1 MLDGQ
6 RYHGNRFVLSILE
19 STAYQRIKVLVP
31 HAPRLPLNTLTAF
44 RAVAERENLRAAAD
58 VLHLT
63 HSAVSQQIRGL
74 EAQLGFALF
83 ERRGRRVALNPA
95 GQALLRS
102 VQGALSLL
110 DDGVQAAAA
119 AAGGESQRLRVT
131 VLPSF
136 ANRWLLPRIGRWREQ
151 HPAFALEIDASLRA
165 VDLQREGFH
174 AAVRQGRGPWPGLRS
189 ERLFEQPPIIVV
201 GSPTAAR
208 RLLGAQPEALA
219 REPLLGDSDLWK
231 DWFAAAGLRTN
242 VRTVAVFN
250 DAGLMLQAAEQSL
263 GLALSRE
270 LLAADALCDGRLV
283 RLSPISIKHEDAHP
297 YHLVYPPALRE
308 WPPLASFR
316 AWLYDELDGSL
327 KTLRAAM
334 AGRAPEP
341 GGSRRAGAPRLRSP
355 RAQGKRTR
363 R

>member
-1 MLDGQ
+1 M
-6 RYHGNRFVLSILE
+6 
-19 STAYQRIKVLVP
+19 P
-31 HAPRLPLNTLTAF
+31 HAARLPLNTLTAF
-44 RAVAERENLRAAAD
+44 RAVAELENLRAAAE

-63 HSAVSQQIRGL
+63 HSAVSQQIRVL
-74 EAQLGFALF
+74 EERVGFALF
-83 ERRGRRVALNPA
+83 ERRGRRVVLNAA
-95 GQALLRS
+95 GHALLRS
-102 VQGALSLL
+102 VQAALSLL

-151 HPAFALEIDASLRA
+151 HPALPLEIDASLRSL
-165 VDLQREGFH
+165 DLQREGFH
-174 AAVRQGRGPWPGLRS
+174 AAIRQGKGPWPGLES

-201 GSPTAAR
+201 ASPSAAR

-219 REPLLGDSDLWK
+219 REPLLGDSELWQ

-242 VRTVAVFN
+242 VRTVADFN

-283 RLSPISIKHEDAHP
+283 QLSPISIMHAEAQP
-297 YHLVYPPALRE
+297 YHLVYPPSLRE
-308 WPPLASFR
+308 WAPLVSFR
-316 AWLYDELDGSL
+316 RWLFDELDCSL
-327 KTLRAAM
+327 KDLRATIVEDAK
-334 AGRAPEP
+334 APRAPP
-341 GGSRRAGAPRLRSP
+341 SAPKPKRSRKAPAPAKRSSV
-355 RAQGKRTR
+355 R

>member
-1 MLDGQ
+1 MP
-6 RYHGNRFVLSILE
+6 N
-19 STAYQRIKVLVP
+19 
-31 HAPRLPLNTLTAF
+31 PRLPLQTITAF
-44 RAVAERENLRAAAD
+44 RAVAELQNLRAAAD
-58 VLHLT
+58 QLHLT

-74 EAQLGFALF
+74 EDQLGFALF
-83 ERRGRRVALNPA
+83 DRRGRRVVLNPA

-102 VQGALSLL
+102 VQSALATL

-119 AAGGESQRLRVT
+119 AASGEAQRLRVT

-136 ANRWLLPRIGRWREQ
+136 ANRWMLPRIGRWRER
-151 HPAFALEIDASLRA
+151 HPTLALEIDASFRA

-174 AAVRQGRGPWPGLRS
+174 AAVRQGVGPWPGLES

-201 GSPTAAR
+201 GSASAAR

-219 REPLLGDSDLWK
+219 REPLLGESELWEH
-231 DWFAAAGLRTN
+231 WFAAAGVKTH
-242 VRTVAVFN
+242 VRPVAVFN

-263 GLALSRE
+263 GLALCRE

-283 RLSPISIKHEDAHP
+283 RLSPIAVTHEDAQP
-297 YHLVYPPALRE
+297 YHLVYPPNLRD

-316 AWLYDELDGSL
+316 AWLREELDASL
-327 KTLRAAM
+327 LELHPPAPV
-334 AGRAPEP
+334 GRVTPPA
-341 GGSRRAGAPRLRSP
+341 RRAGRI
-355 RAQGKRTR
+355 R